1 LPVWLIVVIVVVVA
15 LVIIGALVGRSD
27 LQRYLRMRRM

>member
-1 LPVWLIVVIVVVVA
+1 MVKVIVVVVA
-15 LVIIGALVGRSD
+15 GAAAVAAAVTAFPD

>member
-1 LPVWLIVVIVVVVA
+1 MPVWLIVLIVLVAAIIVVGAVA
-15 LVIIGALVGRSD
+15 WGGD

>member
-1 LPVWLIVVIVVVVA
+1 MPVWLIVVIVVVVA
-15 LVIIGALVGRSD
+15 LLLIGFLFGRGD